1 MVRRKEGCRIEMRR
15 SRFEGDGFTL
25 LEIMVVLFLVSLVA
39 ILVLP
44 KLSLRHGAKL
54 PALARRLSGEIQVLQ
69 WEAISRQR
77 MVRLDYD
84 LNRGAFSA
92 SILAPSG
99 NLSPFETTGVHPF
112 RLSSPLRIRLVRV
125 LHEGKVSDGK
135 TFTQFF
141 PTGSVEPTT
150 IVLEDGDHRMTL
162 ILHGIT
168 GRIEVVNGEAA
179 PSSAPPFYGPPS
191 GGIPTMESGND

>member
-1 MVRRKEGCRIEMRR
+1 MGRARTG
-15 SRFEGDGFTL
+15 SSGFTL

-39 ILVLP
+39 LLVLP
-44 KLSLRHGAKL
+44 KLSLHHGERL
-54 PALARRLSGEIQVLQ
+54 PALAGRLAGEIRTLQ

-84 LNRGAFSA
+84 LERGRISA

-99 NLSPFETTGVHPF
+99 DLTPFETTGVHPF
-112 RLSSPLRIRLVRV
+112 RLSSPLRILWVRV
-125 LHEGKVSDGK
+125 LHQGKVSDGK

-150 IVLEDGDHRMTL
+150 VLVGEGEKRMTL
-162 ILHGIT
+162 IVHGIT
-168 GRIEVVNGEAA
+168 GRIEVLEGDQDRERT
-179 PSSAPPFYGPPS
+179 PPFYGPPS
-191 GGIPTMESGND
+191 GEIPALEGSNE

>member
-1 MVRRKEGCRIEMRR
+1 MRR
-15 SRFEGDGFTL
+15 SRFESDGFTL

-39 ILVLP
+39 ILILP

-54 PALARRLSGEIQVLQ
+54 PALARRLSGEIRALQ

-84 LNRGAFSA
+84 IDRGAVSA

-112 RLSSPLRIRLVRV
+112 QLSSPLRIRRIRV
-125 LHEGKVSDGK
+125 LHQGKVVDGK

-150 IVLEDGDHRMTL
+150 IVLDDGDRRMTL

-168 GRIEVVNGEAA
+168 GRMEIVNGEE
-179 PSSAPPFYGPPS
+179 PSILPPPFYGPPS
-191 GGIPTMESGND
+191 GEIPTMESGDE

>member
-1 MVRRKEGCRIEMRR
+1 MRR
-15 SRFEGDGFTL
+15 VRHESSGFTL
-25 LEIMVVLFLVSLVA
+25 LEIMVVLFLVSLAA
-39 ILVLP
+39 ILILP
-44 KLSLRHGAKL
+44 KLSLHHGAKL
-54 PALARRLSGEIQVLQ
+54 PALARRLSREIRVLQ

-84 LNRGAFSA
+84 LDRGAISA

-99 NLSPFETTGVHPF
+99 DLSPFETSGVHPF
-112 RLSSPLRIRLVRV
+112 RLSSPLRIRRIRV
-125 LHEGKVSDGK
+125 LHQGKVTDGK

-150 IVLEDGDHRMTL
+150 IVLDDGDRRMTL

-168 GRIEVVNGEAA
+168 GRMEIVDGEEK
-179 PSSAPPFYGPPS
+179 PSLPPPFYGPPS
-191 GGIPTMESGND
+191 GEIPTMETGDE

>member
-1 MVRRKEGCRIEMRR
+1 MRKTRVE
-15 SRFEGDGFTL
+15 SSGFTL

-54 PALARRLSGEIQVLQ
+54 PALARRLSGEIRTLQ

-77 MVRLDYD
+77 MLRLDYD
-84 LNRGAFSA
+84 LDRGAFSA

-99 NLSPFETTGVHPF
+99 TLSPFETTGVHPF
-112 RLSSPLRIRLVRV
+112 RLSSPLRIRRIRV
-125 LHEGKVSDGK
+125 LHQGKVTDGK

-150 IVLEDGDHRMTL
+150 IVLDDGDRRMTV

-168 GRIEVVNGEAA
+168 GRIEVVDGETS
-179 PSSAPPFYGPPS
+179 PTLPPPFYGPPS
-191 GGIPTMESGND
+191 GEIPTMESGDE